1 VEKTFVMVKP
11 DGVQRGL
18 IGEII
23 STLEHTGLKL
33 LKIKMLRPSREV
45 AEKHYPDSTDWYSAV
60 GKKTL
65 DGFAML
71 GKDVKTEF
79 GTDDPIKIGKTVKVW
94 LTDFLSGGEV
104 VAMVWEGNA
113 AVKNVRRLVGNTL
126 PIMADPGSI
135 RGKYSLDS
143 PDLAN
148 AEKRPISN
156 LVHAAGEV
164 DEAIGEIK
172 LWFPDFEF

>member
-1 VEKTFVMVKP
+1 MEKTFVMVKP

-23 STLEHTGLKL
+23 STLERTGLKPV
-33 LKIKMLRPSREV
+33 KIKMLRPDREI
-45 AEKHYPDSTDWYSAV
+45 AMKHYPDSLDWYAPV
-60 GKKTL
+60 GNKTL

-71 GKDVKTEF
+71 GKDVKAEF
-79 GTDDPIKIGKTVKVW
+79 GVDDPVEIGKMVKNW
-94 LTDFLSGGEV
+94 LTDFLCSGDV

-135 RGKYSLDS
+135 RGKFSLDS
-143 PDLAN
+143 PDATN
-148 AEKRPISN
+148 HDKRPVSN
-156 LVHAAGEV
+156 LVHAAGEI

-172 LWFPDFEF
+172 LWFPEFEF